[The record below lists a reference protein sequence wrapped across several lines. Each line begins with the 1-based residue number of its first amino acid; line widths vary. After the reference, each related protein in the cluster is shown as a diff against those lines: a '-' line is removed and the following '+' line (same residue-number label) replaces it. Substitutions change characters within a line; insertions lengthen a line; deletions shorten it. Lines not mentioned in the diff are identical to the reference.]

1 MLVEIKNWPGKKNH
15 SLLHGSTVTCLSMVI
30 IILKTLNLNE
40 ITILLENGVMVKKP
54 NNLPNLEFTR

>member
-30 IILKTLNLNE
+30 IIKNLY
-40 ITILLENGVMVKKP
+40 GH
-54 NNLPNLEFTR
+54 NNCKRNYNFIGK